1 MPQNSFRNIG
11 LRRDENFGDL
21 ENRETGLT
29 NLLNDFASGSD
40 SYIGDDLNE
49 AIRSIRSY
57 PVTKSE
63 INALAGI
70 TFKNTFFDV
79 ETNSPVTQPAVPLV
93 TVKNQFD
100 RVKLELGEQSYFAGN
115 VTGINAKFFNTS
127 QLNVPTNGA
136 PDPATLFTGDP
147 VIEKPFWTEGLFD
160 FPNKFNS
167 ALDNQQGGVQW
178 DGYITPEANGDIT
191 FNIEQSCNLLLNL
204 KGETALHLA
213 NAVHTVSVVAPSN
226 PDAAWTLANYSDHRF
241 IAGGCLLAI
250 GNRNIK
256 ITNISLFG
264 EQVILSVSGSD
275 QFASDGATYQ
285 ATVHTRYQEWT
296 TVGGDFRFYPIA
308 DDTSY
313 PDQAPGDATNIS
325 YIEPGAST
333 YTSTTRLRGIEEYEP
348 LQFTASIWLPESHM
362 ARKKQFE
369 ISATMLLLTVPNQY
383 YYNFSNTIPSSD
395 PADFPEFKK
404 FYANRLLQ
412 DGGKIGSSVSPQSI
426 KTNKS
431 ITSTDYVPP
440 DWDAI
445 LNQGQDT
452 VVMSAVAGTNIVSEV
467 LDSPL
472 YAEVGNIF
480 LKSDGTITKVVKV
493 IPGVGLIFDS
503 PPVPSGGNFD
513 LRLINHRGFVKVTN
527 SWSYTVSTNAST
539 ITVDSTSELIP
550 GMIFVYN
557 GGKEEITKIIS
568 ATSFE
573 VGGEITNT
581 DAINHTAYV
590 YLDAGVLNYT
600 TYNVVTVTD
609 ASTLV
614 LDTVFGIQP
623 GYYIKSVGKAGTLHL
638 QEVDTVNTNTNTITT
653 VVPTTGDIA
662 SGDRLIAE
670 RANVNTA
677 PPFIATLTG
686 LSTGGSN
693 IKLTNPSGL
702 LRAFNIEVKNYIDE
716 TTEFTAANDSNYY
729 RLVDVNISN
738 DISQPSVPYKLI
750 ASSFDNPE
758 NP

>member
-29 NLLNDFASGSD
+29 NLLNDFASGGD

-57 PVTKSE
+57 PVTKLE

-79 ETNSPVTQPAVPLV
+79 ESNSPVTQSAVPLV

-147 VIEKPFWTEGLFD
+147 VIEKPFWTDGQFD

-178 DGYITPEANGDIT
+178 NGYITPEANGDII
-191 FNIEQSCNLLLNL
+191 FRIEQSCNLLLNL
-204 KGETALHLA
+204 KGETSLHLA
-213 NAVHTVSVVAPSN
+213 NAVHTVSVVAPG
-226 PDAAWTLANYSDHRF
+226 PDAPWTLENYSDHRF
-241 IAGGCLLAI
+241 IAEGCLLAI

-256 ITNISLFG
+256 ISGIGLGDS
-264 EQVILSVSGSD
+264 QVTLSVSGSD

-285 ATVHTRYQEWT
+285 ATVHTRYQEWIT
-296 TVGGDFRFYPIA
+296 ASGDSRFYPIS

-313 PDQAPGDATNIS
+313 PDLAPESATNIS

-362 ARKKQFE
+362 ARKKQFNLLA
-369 ISATMLLLTVPNQY
+369 SMLLFTVLNQY
-383 YYNFSNTIPSSD
+383 YYNFSNTLPSSD

-412 DGGKIGSSVSPQSI
+412 DGGKVGSSVSPQSI

-445 LNQGQDT
+445 LNQGQDS
-452 VVMSAVAGTNIVSEV
+452 VVMQPILGTNIVSE
-467 LDSPL
+467 LFNSPL

-480 LKSDGTITKVVKV
+480 LKSDGTIAKIIKV
-493 IPGVGLIFDS
+493 IPGVGLIFDN
-503 PPVPSGGNFD
+503 PPVTEGEEISLD
-513 LRLINHRGFVKVTN
+513 LIDHRGFVKAIN
-527 SWSYTVSTNAST
+527 SWSYIAANNAST

-557 GGKEEITKIIS
+557 GGKEEITRIIS

-573 VGGEITNT
+573 ILSEITNT
-581 DAINHTAYV
+581 DAINDNAYV
-590 YLDAGVLNYT
+590 YQDAGVLNYT

-623 GYYIKSVGKAGTLHL
+623 GYYIKSVGKSGTFYL
-638 QEVDTVNTNTNTITT
+638 QEVDTVDTNTNTITT
-653 VVPTTGDIA
+653 VVPTSGDIA
-662 SGDRLIAE
+662 PGDKLIAE

-677 PPFIATLTG
+677 PPFVATLNG